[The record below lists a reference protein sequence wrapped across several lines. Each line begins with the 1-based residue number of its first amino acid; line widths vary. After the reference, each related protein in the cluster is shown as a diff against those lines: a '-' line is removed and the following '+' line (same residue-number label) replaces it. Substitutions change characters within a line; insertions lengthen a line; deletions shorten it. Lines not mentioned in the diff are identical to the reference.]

1 MNIKQ
6 LKFDIGEELNIRECP
21 KLKTKS
27 IDDLQAL
34 VSEGTTIVKCG
45 RAYYDVSNRIDI
57 YEHEQAEE
65 LDISSLTSI
74 DRKDISSSPVMAAV
88 FPEGIDERADDPMAM
103 LFQKTDV
110 EEKKPE
116 DETLLPRK
124 TYFIRNNQIT
134 AMNQLCVLEDRK
146 ISEMVRELIDIGLEA
161 KKEEYSRDFLA
172 EADMIQ
178 NAQKQKKSKRT

>member
-27 IDDLQAL
+27 IDELQAL
-34 VSEGTTIVKCG
+34 VSEGTMIVKCG

-74 DRKDISSSPVMAAV
+74 DRKDKQENGRLVVWICSSDV
-88 FPEGIDERADDPMAM
+88 FNCYRYLFI
-103 LFQKTDV
+103 LFQADN
-110 EEKKPE
+110 
-116 DETLLPRK
+116 D
-124 TYFIRNNQIT
+124 IDI
-134 AMNQLCVLEDRK
+134 
-146 ISEMVRELIDIGLEA
+146 EMVLI
-161 KKEEYSRDFLA
+161 
-172 EADMIQ
+172 
-178 NAQKQKKSKRT
+178 